1 MDGVPTM
8 RRTPSIPRAALL
20 GCASALL
27 ACYASPTASD
37 DGDDDGSASAD
48 DDDDGGPATLDDGAD
63 DAPTSADDG
72 AGDDGSSGGDDAN
85 DSGDPSAPTFAE
97 DVAPILAANCWSCH
111 VAGGIAPFP
120 MQDYDE
126 VSALAPAIVAAVE
139 SRAMPPW
146 PLDAS
151 GECGE
156 IVDARVLEDDEIA
169 TISAWVDAGKQPGD
183 LAQVPPP
190 NEPPALDDVSASI
203 AIEPYMPQGNPPENP
218 TDDYRCFV
226 VAPPTA
232 SDTVLTGFEVHPG
245 VQSMVHHIVVFGLES
260 DEAVATAVGMS
271 GQDGRPGYTCFGGAG
286 VGDSSLLVGWAPG
299 VPVGEYP
306 EGTGVPVSG
315 GRPLVVQMHYN
326 LAAGIELDET
336 AVDLRF
342 DDSAIP
348 LRSLTIIDTDLAIP
362 PNTTDHVE
370 GASTSF
376 GGGDTTIV
384 AVFPHMHQ
392 IGKELRVDVD
402 TGACAIGVPR
412 WDFHWQQLYSYAEPV
427 VIPGG
432 SQLTLSCRYD
442 STGRDETTYFGEG
455 SSEEM
460 CGIQFLALP

>member
-1 MDGVPTM
+1 MDGAVMPA
-8 RRTPSIPRAALL
+8 PSNPRWALL
-20 GCASALL
+20 GCASALV
-27 ACYASPTASD
+27 ACYASPSAS
-37 DGDDDGSASAD
+37 DGDDDGADSAD
-48 DDDDGGPATLDDGAD
+48 DDDGAGDATVDDGGDDAPSTADDDGDGGGDSGAD
-63 DAPTSADDG
+63 DAD
-72 AGDDGSSGGDDAN
+72 

-111 VAGGIAPFP
+111 TEGGIAPFA

-139 SRAMPPW
+139 SGAMPPW

-151 GECGE
+151 GACGSF
-156 IVDARVLEDDEIA
+156 VDARVLDDDEIA
-169 TISAWVDAGKQPGD
+169 LLGAWVDGGKLPGD
-183 LAQVPPP
+183 LAQVPAPD
-190 NEPPALDDVSASI
+190 EPPALDLVSATV
-203 AIEPYMPQGNPPENP
+203 AIQAYTPQGNPPENP

-226 VAPPTA
+226 VAPPTT

-245 VQSMVHHIVVFGLES
+245 VSSMVHHIVVFGLET
-260 DEAVATAVGMS
+260 DEAVAAALAMS

-306 EGTGVPVSG
+306 AGTGVPVSG
-315 GRPLVVQMHYN
+315 GRPMVIQMHYN

-336 AVDLRF
+336 TVDLRF
-342 DDSAIP
+342 DPSAIP
-348 LRSLTIIDTDLAIP
+348 LRSITMFDTDIAIP

-370 GASTSF
+370 GQSTSF
-376 GGGDTTIV
+376 GGGDTTVV

-392 IGKELRVDVD
+392 IGKELRVEVSD
-402 TGACAIGVPR
+402 GSCALGVPR
-412 WDFHWQQLYSYAEPV
+412 WDFHWQQLYSYAQPV

-432 SQLTLSCRYD
+432 SQVTLSCRYD
-442 STGRDETTYFGEG
+442 STGRDQTTYFGEG

-460 CGIQFLALP
+460 CGVQFLALP